1 MRETRPRQAADALV
15 IFGITG
21 DLARKMTLPALYRL
35 ELAGRLDCPI
45 IGVGRRD
52 WSEDHLAVPVREALQ
67 VATEPVEEKVLASL
81 ARRFTYLQGGFDDP
95 GTYERLA
102 GRLKGTSSPLFYLE
116 IPPSLFAPVV
126 VALGR
131 ADLTAHATVMIE
143 KPFGHDLASA
153 RALND
158 ELHEVLDEDQILRI
172 DHFLGK

>member
-81 ARRFTYLQGGFDDP
+81 ARRFTYVQGGFDDA
-95 GTYERLA
+95 GTYEGLA
-102 GRLKGTSSPLFYLE
+102 GRLKGTSRP
-116 IPPSLFAPVV
+116 
-126 VALGR
+126 
-131 ADLTAHATVMIE
+131 
-143 KPFGHDLASA
+143 
-153 RALND
+153 
-158 ELHEVLDEDQILRI
+158 
-172 DHFLGK
+172 